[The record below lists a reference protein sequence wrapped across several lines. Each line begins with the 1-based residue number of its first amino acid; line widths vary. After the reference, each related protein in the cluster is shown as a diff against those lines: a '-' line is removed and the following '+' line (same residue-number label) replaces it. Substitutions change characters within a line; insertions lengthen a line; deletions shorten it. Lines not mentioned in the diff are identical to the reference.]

1 MSIAKETILDFY
13 ERFFNQKDLSIAEE
27 VVAEDY
33 IQHNP
38 GVAQGR
44 LGLIQAFEEK
54 FKSGTYF
61 HLEIDRIV
69 MDDEFIVVFLRSVD
83 EDGKT
88 KARVVDLYRTLS
100 GQLVEHWDYFDRVSN

>member
-13 ERFFNQKDLSIAEE
+13 ERFFNQKDLSI
-27 VVAEDY
+27 AEDY